1 MSLSALDQL
10 RDAFADLRNALDG
23 DDVALVDAATQS
35 VRDATARVRAAG
47 AWRDEPAVRDRLNSL
62 MPLIDAARIR
72 TNVLND
78 NARQRIDLLSAHGH
92 GQGPLTY
99 SR

>member
-1 MSLSALDQL
+1 MPLSALDEL
-10 RDAFADLRNALDG
+10 RDAFAELRGALDG
-23 DDVALVDAATQS
+23 DDIMLVDAATAR
-35 VRDATARVRAAG
+35 VRDATATVRAAG

-78 NARQRIDLLSAHGH
+78 NARQRIDLLAAHGVA
-92 GQGPLTY
+92 QAPLTY
-99 SR
+99 RR